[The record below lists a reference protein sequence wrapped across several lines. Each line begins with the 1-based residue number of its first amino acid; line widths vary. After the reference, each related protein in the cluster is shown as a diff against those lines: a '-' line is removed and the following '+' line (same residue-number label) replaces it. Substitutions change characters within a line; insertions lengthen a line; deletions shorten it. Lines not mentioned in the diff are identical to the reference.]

1 MKAKDPEKYEL
12 AMRLYV
18 NERIPLKEIARRL
31 NTTPQTLTRWKQKGA
46 WAEKRQAALLSPRAL
61 YQKLLKQL
69 DILIEEGKQAGNA
82 DAISKICKQVKELQ
96 KGVTADDVILAFS
109 DFSDWLMLNA
119 KPMKLD
125 EGFFQRLT
133 SLQDAYLHHL
143 IATENP
149 LERNE

>member
-18 NERIPLKEIARRL
+18 NEKIPLKEIAKRL
-31 NTTPQTLTRWKQKGA
+31 NTTPQTLTRWKQRGA
-46 WAEKRQAALLSPRAL
+46 WAQKRQASLLSPRAL

-69 DILIEEGKQAGNA
+69 DMLIEEGNPSGNA

-109 DFSDWLMLNA
+109 DFSDWLMIHA
-119 KPMKLD
+119 TQMKLD
-125 EGFFQRLT
+125 EAFFRHLT
-133 SLQDAYLHHL
+133 SLQDSYLHHL

-149 LERNE
+149 LDRNE

>member
-1 MKAKDPEKYEL
+1 MRLKDPDKYEL
-12 AMRLYV
+12 AKRLYI
-18 NERIPLKEIARRL
+18 NEKIPLKEIAARL

-46 WAEKRQAALLSPRAL
+46 WAEKRQAAVLSPRAL
-61 YQKLLKQL
+61 YRKLLKQL
-69 DILIEEGKQAGNA
+69 DLLIEEGTPSGNA

-96 KGVTADDVILAFS
+96 KGITADDVILAFS
-109 DFSDWLMLNA
+109 DFGDWLMLHA

-149 LERNE
+149 LDSHE